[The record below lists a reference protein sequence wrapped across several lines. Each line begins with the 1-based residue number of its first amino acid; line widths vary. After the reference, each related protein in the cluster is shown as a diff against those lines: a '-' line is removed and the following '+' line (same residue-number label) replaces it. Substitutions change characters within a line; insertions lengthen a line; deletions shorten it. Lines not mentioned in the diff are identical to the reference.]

1 MSDDTPMT
9 DNQRP
14 DDVLAAE
21 YALGLLEGE
30 ELLMVR
36 GRIAREPVFAGEV
49 EQWAE
54 RLVPMIDAVA
64 TAAPPQDMLA
74 RVHNEISASKA
85 ENAEVISL
93 KQRVRSWQIATTA
106 AATAAIAALSIVVFS
121 PAEVQMVQPPSEAP
135 LVASVP
141 IGETQLRLAV
151 TYLPGQEELLVSA
164 SGLTAD
170 GEHDHELWLVPQEGP
185 LQSLGVV
192 VPGEERKVV
201 ITPAVAEMFR
211 DGSQIL
217 LTREP
222 LGGKPEGVDAGPVVA
237 EGQFRAV

>member
-1 MSDDTPMT
+1 MSDDIPMT
-9 DNQRP
+9 DDQRP

-36 GRIAREPVFAGEV
+36 GRIAREPVFAGQV
-49 EQWAE
+49 EQWQA
-54 RLVPMIDAVA
+54 RLAPMIDSVP
-64 TAAPPQDMLA
+64 AAQPPEDLLA
-74 RVHNEISASKA
+74 RVHAEIGVSGG
-85 ENAEVISL
+85 ETAEVITL

-106 AATAAIAALSIVVFS
+106 AATAAIAALSIVVLS
-121 PAEVQMVQPPSEAP
+121 PAEVQMIEPPAQAP

-141 IGETQLRLAV
+141 IANTDLRLAV
-151 TYLPGQEELLVSA
+151 TYLPDQEELLISA

-170 GEHDHELWLVPQEGP
+170 GVHDHELWLVPGEGP

-192 VPGEERKVV
+192 IPGEERKVA
-201 ITPAVAEMFR
+201 ITPEVAAMFR
-211 DGSQIL
+211 DGSELL

-237 EGQFRAV
+237 EGQLQAV